1 MDRLSTKGQMIDQ
14 IDLSAVPHSG
24 FDRSNHNYFSG
35 KLGAIIPTRLDE
47 VYPGDRIKGT
57 PKMVANFEPLVA
69 PLMGSMVLKQE
80 SFFVPLPQLWR
91 HSYKFFTG
99 KNGFNEKMPSISP
112 YKLFSVLN
120 NTLLGEIIYSIGGSS
135 ASDVSTS
142 TGFDFIVNVL
152 SQLRNGFTVSDN
164 QTFSD
169 IAGANL
175 YITLEQL
182 IESTI
187 YSKFDE
193 VYGSRKMFDLVEP
206 LMKHLRTWYKSSE
219 IGMLSALLENTDAS
233 FASREKA
240 ILEFSGSL
248 GSILFDIHQFWFGP
262 STVLDYM
269 GWPITTPDNLKAFTA
284 VPEYGVENI
293 FQEAV
298 YRNIFI
304 YSSFD
309 LEAVVVDLFSK
320 IPLNFLPLK
329 AYYLC
334 WYWNYR
340 DQLLETGILDP
351 EEDEFLG
358 SNITDNVIIYCT
370 LMRQRCWFKD
380 AYTTAL
386 TNTGDGNLLVPTDT
400 GDAQISYEFYDAGGK
415 LIETKD
421 AGDAIAAGATI
432 CKVFGAQ
439 FNYSVPMNY
448 FGSMISDYSS
458 QYPTERKDQVGYL
471 SLDLFDRIKRLRSVV
486 QKRLI
491 LGYEVD
497 DVVYSSFMVRMSNV
511 RIHIPEILG
520 RGRDAVQI
528 STIVNN
534 TSTDQQIAGD
544 KTATAWVEGTMSE
557 HNYFSEEWGYYL
569 QFATIMPI
577 QSYAGGIQRLYL
589 KQDPFDFMWPE
600 YATMG
605 MDAIYNCE
613 LAAFGSQ
620 LSDDNGMKVFGYQG
634 RYYDLKYRQDEEHGR
649 LRTDLNYLTFSR
661 EFNNDNLPKLN
672 YMFVH
677 CWPRLDGFVV
687 EDELEDLFRAD
698 CYTAQGWER
707 RLPVPSE
714 FVH

>member
-24 FDRSNHNYFSG
+24 FDRSNHNYFTG

-69 PLMGSMVLKQE
+69 PIMGSMVLKQE

-99 KNGFNEKMPSISP
+99 KNGFNEKMPSVTP
-112 YKLFSVLN
+112 YKVFDVLR
-120 NTLLGEIIYSIGGSS
+120 TAFLGNFIYNIGAGDPTDVGSS
-135 ASDVSTS
+135 V
-142 TGFDFIVNVL
+142 GFDFIVNVL
-152 SQLRNGFTVSDN
+152 SNLYAALQVSDN
-164 QTFSD
+164 CKFSD
-169 IAGANL
+169 LSDDNGNL
-175 YITLEQL
+175 FECLRNRITDFYADL
-182 IESTI
+182 TTT
-187 YSKFDE
+187 
-193 VYGSRKMFDLVEP
+193 YGDRKMLDLVEP
-206 LMKHLRTWYKSSE
+206 LMKHLRTWQNSSE
-219 IGMLSALLENTDAS
+219 IETLTALLENTDAS
-233 FASREKA
+233 FASRQKA
-240 ILEFSGSL
+240 ILEFSGLL
-248 GSILFDIHQFWFGP
+248 GSILYDIHQYWFGP
-262 STVLDYM
+262 SSVLDYM
-269 GWPITTPDNLKAFTA
+269 GWPITTPDNLKVDTA

-293 FQEAV
+293 FQNAV
-298 YRNIFI
+298 YRNILL
-304 YSSFD
+304 YSS
-309 LEAVVVDLFSK
+309 VDLNEEVESLFSR
-320 IPLNFLPLK
+320 IPLCFLPLK

-370 LMRQRCWFKD
+370 LLRQRCWFKD

-432 CKVFGAQ
+432 CKVYGAQ

-458 QYPTERKDQVGYL
+458 QYPTDRKDNVGYL

-544 KTATAWVEGTMSE
+544 KTATAWVDGTMSE

-589 KQDPFDFMWPE
+589 KQEPFDFMWPE
-600 YATMG
+600 FATMG

-620 LSDDNGMKVFGYQG
+620 LTDDNGMKVFGYQG

-687 EDELEDLFRAD
+687 ED
-698 CYTAQGWER
+698 
-707 RLPVPSE
+707 
-714 FVH
+714 